1 LKSRISQAS
10 LSSAKPNTKA
20 SRSDTDGQNTRCQF
34 IISQLKKTFANI
46 VHRTGTNAVPCDI
59 SQSEHITS
67 LARSDVFW
75 DAFEQHSLDFEVE
88 SSLLS
93 FAGVASNSDSDYWT
107 DSDLI
112 CPIRWSSCSNYPA
125 FPELSLEGNLPPP
138 EVESRDN
145 TETSSR
151 QQAYLHVFK
160 ATDSSPRDICIT
172 CAQGLS
178 LPSQGSDETP
188 NHTCT
193 AVLAESP
200 AQVLL
205 ESSAG
210 PSAEELMCSDD
221 PFMGSWASEKAHHL
235 FDDYGWVLHHVEN
248 L

>member
-1 LKSRISQAS
+1 LRGRLSQAS
-10 LSSAKPNTKA
+10 LSLAKPNIKA
-20 SRSDTDGQNTRCQF
+20 SRSDTDGQNTGYQF

-46 VHRTGTNAVPCDI
+46 VHRTGTNAVTCDI
-59 SQSEHITS
+59 PQSEHVTS
-67 LARSDVFW
+67 LARPDVFW
-75 DAFEQHSLDFEVE
+75 DAFEQHSLDFQVE

-93 FAGVASNSDSDYWT
+93 FADIASNSDSGYWT
-107 DSDLI
+107 DSDLV
-112 CPIRWSSCSNYPA
+112 CPIPWSSCSNYPA
-125 FPELSLEGNLPPP
+125 FSKSSLEGNLPPP
-138 EVESRDN
+138 EVESTDN

-151 QQAYLHVFK
+151 QQAYPHVFK

-178 LPSQGSDETP
+178 PPSQGSDETQH
-188 NHTCT
+188 HTCT
-193 AVLAESP
+193 AILIESP

-221 PFMGSWASEKAHHL
+221 PFMGSWTSEKEHHL